1 MNTGYPRVT
10 TNFLNMRDERFCN
23 SNCPFT
29 RAIGTISNKWK
40 PIIINVIGTRTIRF
54 GQLDAIIPHITRKVL
69 TEQLKELEQDGLLER
84 LAYKELPPR
93 VDYRLSEK
101 GLAFLPILESIK
113 AWNAQYEIATVSS
126 MADSNVYSV
135 KPELAIEP

>member
-1 MNTGYPRVT
+1 
-10 TNFLNMRDERFCN
+10 MRDENFCN

-29 RAIGTISNKWK
+29 RAIGTIGNKWK

-69 TEQLKELEQDGLLER
+69 TEQLKELEEDGLLER

-93 VDYRLSEK
+93 VEYKLSEK
-101 GLAFLPILESIK
+101 GLAFLPILENIK
-113 AWNAQYEIATVSS
+113 EWNIKYEVAPMPNETDKKSRFNY
-126 MADSNVYSV
+126 AG
-135 KPELAIEP
+135 